1 MSNLPARISP
11 QDAII
16 RIRGHAVILD
26 VHLAILY
33 GVETRQLNQ
42 QIKRNPDR
50 FPASFAFQVTADEW
64 DRLRSQIVISK
75 GRGGRRYL
83 PYAFTEHGVL
93 MAANVL
99 NSPKAIQAS
108 VSLVETFVKL
118 RRMALSVEVL
128 ARKVA
133 AMESRYDE
141 SFQAVFQAIRELMSP
156 PEAPRK
162 RIGFRA
168 DA

>member
-50 FPASFAFQVTADEW
+50 FPASFAFQLTADEW
-64 DRLRSQIVISK
+64 DRLRSQIVISN

-99 NSPKAIQAS
+99 NSPKAIRAS

-118 RRMALSVEVL
+118 RRMALSVEAL

-141 SFQAVFQAIRELMSP
+141 SFQAVFHAIRELMSP
-156 PEAPRK
+156 PETPRK

-168 DA
+168 DD